1 MTQCL
6 RLGDMEAATEQKRR
20 LEEKQRAEERKR
32 ENLRAPW
39 RPKYF
44 IQEVTRP
51 ASGAGWAGCPSR
63 PRAGQGGRGRTGH
76 RGRGPRALSAGC
88 PHVSRGGAALP
99 VGRCTWGPRLGT
111 RRLNRDRRPA
121 ALPSIAN

>member
-20 LEEKQRAEERKR
+20 LEEKQRVEERKR

-44 IQEVTRP
+44 IQEVTWR
-51 ASGAGWAGCPSR
+51 CPGR
-63 PRAGQGGRGRTGH
+63 GGRGRTGH
-76 RGRGPRALSAGC
+76 RPRALCAGC
-88 PHVSRGGAALP
+88 PQVSCGGAPLP
-99 VGRCTWGPRLGT
+99 VGRRTWGPRLGT
-111 RRLNRDRRPA
+111 HRLKRDRRPA
-121 ALPSIAN
+121 ALSSIAN

>member
-1 MTQCL
+1 MTRCL

-44 IQEVTRP
+44 IQEVTRAP
-51 ASGAGWAGCPSR
+51 GWAR
-63 PRAGQGGRGRTGH
+63 DGQGGRGRAG
-76 RGRGPRALSAGC
+76 RGGRGPGALSARRSQ
-88 PHVSRGGAALP
+88 VSFRGAPLPGGGAQR
-99 VGRCTWGPRLGT
+99 GRALGT
-111 RRLNRDRRPA
+111 
-121 ALPSIAN
+121 

>member
-1 MTQCL
+1 MTRCL

-51 ASGAGWAGCPSR
+51 AGWAGD
-63 PRAGQGGRGRTGH
+63 GQGGRGRAGHGGRGPGALSARRSQVSFRGAPLPGARRAAGARSGHLALH
-76 RGRGPRALSAGC
+76 RGR
-88 PHVSRGGAALP
+88 
-99 VGRCTWGPRLGT
+99 RLLL
-111 RRLNRDRRPA
+111 RL
-121 ALPSIAN
+121 L

>member
-32 ENLRAPW
+32 ENLRATW

-51 ASGAGWAGCPSR
+51 ASGAGWAGCPVTAAGWAG
-63 PRAGQGGRGRTGH
+63 RAGENQAPP
-76 RGRGPRALSAGC
+76 RGPECRLPS
-88 PHVSRGGAALP
+88 VSRGGAPLP
-99 VGRCTWGPRLGT
+99 VGRHTWGPRA
-111 RRLNRDRRPA
+111 RDA
-121 ALPSIAN
+121 SA

>member
-1 MTQCL
+1 MTRCL

-44 IQEVTRP
+44 IQEVT
-51 ASGAGWAGCPSR
+51 WAGD
-63 PRAGQGGRGRTGH
+63 GQGGRGRAGHGGRGPGALSARRSQVSFRGAPLPGARRAAGARSGHLALH
-76 RGRGPRALSAGC
+76 RGR
-88 PHVSRGGAALP
+88 
-99 VGRCTWGPRLGT
+99 RLLL
-111 RRLNRDRRPA
+111 RL
-121 ALPSIAN
+121 L

>member
-1 MTQCL
+1 MTRCL

-44 IQEVTRP
+44 IQEVTRRR
-51 ASGAGWAGCPSR
+51 GG
-63 PRAGQGGRGRTGH
+63 RAGPSPPWDWQGGRRRAGLG
-76 RGRGPRALSAGC
+76 GRGLGLAAAAGALSAGRSQ
-88 PHVSRGGAALP
+88 VSVRGAPLRVGRRARAAAL
-99 VGRCTWGPRLGT
+99 GT
-111 RRLNRDRRPA
+111 
-121 ALPSIAN
+121 

>member
-1 MTQCL
+1 MTRCL

-44 IQEVTRP
+44 IQEVTRR
-51 ASGAGWAGCPSR
+51 W
-63 PRAGQGGRGRTGH
+63 GGRAVPSPPWDWRGGLGLAAAVGALSAGRSQVSIRGVPLPVGRRA
-76 RGRGPRALSAGC
+76 RGRGPGHVAL
-88 PHVSRGGAALP
+88 HRG
-99 VGRCTWGPRLGT
+99 
-111 RRLNRDRRPA
+111 RRL
-121 ALPSIAN
+121 LLCLL